1 MSEPTD
7 VVYQRQGEREFLARV
22 YQPDG
27 SGPFPTVVDV
37 HGGAWHI
44 GDRRQNAVIH
54 VAMAAAGILV
64 LALDFRQ
71 SQDAPYPASILD
83 INLGVRWAKA
93 NARQFKGTDQLGGL
107 GSSSGGHQILLT
119 ALRPRDER
127 YRQLSSSDHAALD
140 ARLSFVLACWP
151 IAHPLECYRRARDLN
166 LDGVAA
172 YEAYW
177 PSEAAMSEGNPHL
190 IVERREAEELPL
202 LLVLQGTADDVVPV
216 EMQERFV
223 VSYRAAGGQVDL
235 VRFEGMPHTFVQRQP
250 EHPESKRAIET
261 MIRFVKLQAPL
272 ATAAGDEPRHNVV
285 DTGLQRP

>member
-1 MSEPTD
+1 M
-7 VVYQRQGEREFLARV
+7 
-22 YQPDG
+22 
-27 SGPFPTVVDV
+27 
-37 HGGAWHI
+37 
-44 GDRRQNAVIH
+44 
-54 VAMAAAGILV
+54 AMAAAGILV

-93 NARQFKGTDQLGGL
+93 NARRFNGTDEVDGL

-127 YRQLSSSDHAALD
+127 YTQLSLSDHTDLD

-151 IAHPLECYRRARDLN
+151 IAHPLESYRRARELN

-177 PSEAAMSEGNPHL
+177 PSEIAMSEGDPHL
-190 IVERREAEELPL
+190 ILERREAEELSP

-223 VSYRAAGGQVDL
+223 ASYRAA
-235 VRFEGMPHTFVQRQP
+235 
-250 EHPESKRAIET
+250 
-261 MIRFVKLQAPL
+261 
-272 ATAAGDEPRHNVV
+272 
-285 DTGLQRP
+285 